1 MNYWIIT
8 VAEPHCDN
16 ILRGF
21 KTMEIRRRMPFV
33 ISLGDIIFIVRKGEK
48 GHIVGACRVTSLIRE
63 SVSYFCNYRRE
74 EHRLSATALK
84 EYAGDASFLV
94 GIGLKRMKLDTWCF
108 NVQSLGFER
117 APQWFYRVKPEY
129 QSTIDRVLK

>member
-1 MNYWIIT
+1 
-8 VAEPHCDN
+8 
-16 ILRGF
+16 
-21 KTMEIRRRMPFV
+21 MEIRRRMPKELN
-33 ISLGDIIFIVRKGEK
+33 LGDIILIVRKGEK

-84 EYAGDASFLV
+84 EYAGDARLLV
-94 GIGLKRMKLDTWCF
+94 GIGLKKIRLDTWSF
-108 NVQSLGFER
+108 YVKSLGFER
-117 APQWFYRVKPEY
+117 SPQWFYQVRPEY

>member
-8 VAEPHCDN
+8 VAEPYCGQ
-16 ILRGF
+16 ILHGI
-21 KTMEIRRRMPFV
+21 KTMEIRKRKPAELT
-33 ISLGDIIFIVRKGEK
+33 LGDIIFIVRKGDK
-48 GHIVGACRVTSLIRE
+48 GHIVGACRVFTLTRE

-84 EYAGDASFLV
+84 EYAGDARLLF
-94 GIGLKRMKLDTWCF
+94 GIGLKIQRVDTWCLTVRSF
-108 NVQSLGFER
+108 GFER
-117 APQWFYRVKPEY
+117 APQWFYRVRPEY

>member
-1 MNYWIIT
+1 
-8 VAEPHCDN
+8 
-16 ILRGF
+16 
-21 KTMEIRRRMPFV
+21 MEIRRRIPKDLN
-33 ISLGDIIFIVRKGEK
+33 LGDVIFIVRKGEN

-84 EYAGDASFLV
+84 EYAGDARFLV
-94 GIGLKRMKLDTWCF
+94 GIGLKRMRLDTWSF
-108 NVQSLGFER
+108 YVQSLGFER
-117 APQWFYRVKPEY
+117 SPQWFYRVSPEY